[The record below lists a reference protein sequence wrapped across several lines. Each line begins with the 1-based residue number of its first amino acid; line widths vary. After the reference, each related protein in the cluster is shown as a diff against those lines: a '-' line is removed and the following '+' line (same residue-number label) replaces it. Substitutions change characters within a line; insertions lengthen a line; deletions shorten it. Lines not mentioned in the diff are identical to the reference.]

1 MSSSESTGRDPLEG
15 QIVAESD
22 SFLIHSQ
29 SRSPGSQGTLA
40 SVAALVLVYLD
51 VHSSCARARAASPFE
66 LVSPHASLARSRP
79 HPLGPPRGGENSEW
93 RRGESRLSVCLSPFL
108 ARVSP
113 QISLKCIHLAPF
125 WRGGERANEVSAC
138 NNDSGDSRIHP
149 FPDPSFHV
157 SGERERASN
166 AETNFASSC
175 RERASQ
181 RTRER
186 AWRTCWFSRLGRARA
201 GACPRWTRDE
211 RCTRQEYPSS
221 STNMATLT
229 IRHSAGSS
237 CCFAHD
243 HPKSIASCQHP
254 SFSTVFYSLLH

>member
-1 MSSSESTGRDPLEG
+1 MKSVSVILLHVGSRPSSVQPSASARTSSPSWRFKQLSPTFPAICGSLRFVPLFLLRAKSFVVFFGVRPSDGSGCRPQNEREAATGSVEGGRTHGRGVVSSSESTGRDPLEG

-51 VHSSCARARAASPFE
+51 VHSSCARAASPFE
-66 LVSPHASLARSRP
+66 FVSPHASLARSRP

-125 WRGGERANEVSAC
+125 WRATE
-138 NNDSGDSRIHP
+138 
-149 FPDPSFHV
+149 
-157 SGERERASN
+157 
-166 AETNFASSC
+166 
-175 RERASQ
+175 
-181 RTRER
+181 RTR
-186 AWRTCWFSRLGRARA
+186 
-201 GACPRWTRDE
+201 
-211 RCTRQEYPSS
+211 
-221 STNMATLT
+221 
-229 IRHSAGSS
+229 
-237 CCFAHD
+237 
-243 HPKSIASCQHP
+243 
-254 SFSTVFYSLLH
+254 